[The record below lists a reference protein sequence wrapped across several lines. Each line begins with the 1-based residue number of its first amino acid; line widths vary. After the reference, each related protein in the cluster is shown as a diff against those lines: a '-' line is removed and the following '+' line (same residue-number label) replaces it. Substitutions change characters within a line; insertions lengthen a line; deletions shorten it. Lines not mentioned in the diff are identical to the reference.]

1 LLALTDPSTLSAM
14 LNSRR
19 QIVAA
24 EAVVVEKTGAVLVSA
39 VTA

>member
-1 LLALTDPSTLSAM
+1 M

-24 EAVVVEKTGAVLVSA
+24 EAVVVEKTGAVLVST